1 MEGLFAEE
9 PILQG
14 AQLGGPVKQGVV
26 GRRQA
31 PEQRLE
37 ESFQSKLLGLAAE
50 KAGGFSQRLKWQSRK
65 EGLHYYIVILLY
77 NQDIISTLFLLLSLA

>member
-1 MEGLFAEE
+1 MGQEGGQSQMQKVQQAPITTSMEGLFAEE
-9 PILQG
+9 PVLQG

-65 EGLHYYIVILLY
+65 QGLHY
-77 NQDIISTLFLLLSLA
+77 